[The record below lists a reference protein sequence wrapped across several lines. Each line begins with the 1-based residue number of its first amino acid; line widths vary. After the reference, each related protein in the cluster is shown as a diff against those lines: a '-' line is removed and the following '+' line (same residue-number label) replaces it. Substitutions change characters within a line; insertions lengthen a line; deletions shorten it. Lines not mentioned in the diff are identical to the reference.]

1 MKCVK
6 DAGCI
11 EGSCG
16 HDVRLQTCYTGI
28 ESGLSC

>member
-6 DAGCI
+6 DTGCI

-16 HDVRLQTCYTGI
+16 HVVRLQTDYTGI
-28 ESGLSC
+28 DSRFSY

>member
-1 MKCVK
+1 VKCVK

-16 HDVRLQTCYTGI
+16 HVVRLQTCYTG
-28 ESGLSC
+28 LPC